1 MDQFKTSS
9 IRKGI
14 LEGAKERRSRD
25 LISRPKCGKILAS
38 RVLNS
43 ICAEKF
49 EQGQIQISSYF
60 AVL

>member
-1 MDQFKTSS
+1 MDQFKASS

-14 LEGAKERRSRD
+14 LEGAKGRRSRD

-49 EQGQIQISSYF
+49 EKGQIQISSYF
-60 AVL
+60 AFL